1 MIRQKQLM
9 RLALGPLTLV
19 AFIARA
25 EPERL
30 TIGLVGISS
39 EPPLEMSCTSKD
51 VWSDD
56 DICDFTHLTIEQNQ
70 ATLDQRLACEYRSAI
85 YATTHKLLDFLRNK
99 TSVRMLAKSAGSDQ
113 LLTLECQINHT
124 RPTQTEGIQPH
135 N

>member
-1 MIRQKQLM
+1 VIRQKQLV

-39 EPPLEMSCTSKD
+39 EPPLEMSCTPK
-51 VWSDD
+51 VLWSNT
-56 DICDFTHLTIEQNQ
+56 DICGLTHLTIEQNK
-70 ATLDQRLACEYRSAI
+70 ATLDQRLGCEYRSAI

-99 TSVRMLAKSAGSDQ
+99 TSVSMLARSAGSDQ
-113 LLTLECQINHT
+113 SLTLECQINYT